1 MDDMDETDEM
11 SENENTTER
20 EEAIEPEIA
29 GGSESEA
36 GETAAAGDVD
46 GTAALKARVEE
57 LEKANAELKDQLLR
71 RVADF
76 DNYRKRAIQ
85 EKQDA
90 FDYAN
95 TNLIKDLLESLDNFE
110 RTVEAAKTAQDA
122 KSIADGVSM
131 IARGLVSLL
140 ENKYELAS
148 YGAAGDAFDPELH
161 EAIGSSEGE
170 GDVAVVSAVYLK
182 GYKLRGKVIRHA
194 KVMVAMPKAQSAQ
207 QAQGGGTAEAPV

>member
-1 MDDMDETDEM
+1 MDENEKTA
-11 SENENTTER
+11 ENERVGDYEGSTGGEPDMQ
-20 EEAIEPEIA
+20 ESVSPAEADEI
-29 GGSESEA
+29 
-36 GETAAAGDVD
+36 D
-46 GTAALKARVEE
+46 ALKKRIEE
-57 LEKANAELKDQLLR
+57 LERVNADLKDQLLR

-131 IARGLVSLL
+131 ISRALVSLL
-140 ENKYELAS
+140 ENKYEVTS
-148 YGAAGDAFDPELH
+148 YGAVGDVFDPDVH
-161 EAIGSSEGE
+161 EAIGSCEGE
-170 GDVAVVSAVYLK
+170 GNVPTVNAVYLK
-182 GYKLRGKVIRHA
+182 GYKLHGKVIRHA
-194 KVMVAMPKAQSAQ
+194 KVMVAMPKTQGAQEAQ
-207 QAQGGGTAEAPV
+207 QSGVKGTPV

>member
-11 SENENTTER
+11 SENENTTEQ

-140 ENKYELAS
+140 ENKYELSS

-170 GDVAVVSAVYLK
+170 GDVDTVSAVYLK

-194 KVMVAMPKAQSAQ
+194 KVMVAMHKAQETGQ
-207 QAQGGGTAEAPV
+207 VQGDGTTESPV

>member
-1 MDDMDETDEM
+1 MDEMNEIDGMDE
-11 SENENTTER
+11 SEQV
-20 EEAIEPEIA
+20 IEPEA
-29 GGSESEA
+29 QGSSETDVGEA
-36 GETAAAGDVD
+36 LATEQTDETA
-46 GTAALKARVEE
+46 TLKARVEE

-140 ENKYELAS
+140 ENKYEVTS

-161 EAIGSSEGE
+161 EAIGSCEGE

-194 KVMVAMPKAQSAQ
+194 KVMVAMPKSQEAQEGS
-207 QAQGGGTAEAPV
+207 GSDAP

>member
-1 MDDMDETDEM
+1 MNEIDETGE
-11 SENENTTER
+11 SENTAESEQV
-20 EEAIEPEIA
+20 IEPEA
-29 GGSESEA
+29 QGSSETDA
-36 GETAAAGDVD
+36 GEALATEQTDE
-46 GTAALKARVEE
+46 TAALKARVEE
-57 LEKANAELKDQLLR
+57 LEKTNAELKDQLLR

-110 RTVEAAKTAQDA
+110 RTVEAAKTAQDV

-140 ENKYELAS
+140 ENKYEVTS

-161 EAIGSSEGE
+161 EAIGSTEGE

-194 KVMVAMPKAQSAQ
+194 KVMVAMPKSQEAQEDS
-207 QAQGGGTAEAPV
+207 GSDAP

>member
-1 MDDMDETDEM
+1 MDEM

-20 EEAIEPEIA
+20 DEAIEPEIA

-36 GETAAAGDVD
+36 GKTAPAEDVD

-140 ENKYELAS
+140 ENKYEVTS

-161 EAIGSSEGE
+161 EAIGSTEGE
-170 GDVAVVSAVYLK
+170 GDVATVSAVYLK

-194 KVMVAMPKAQSAQ
+194 KVMVAMPKAQEAG
-207 QAQGGGTAEAPV
+207 QAQGDDTTESPA

>member
-1 MDDMDETDEM
+1 MEGNEDTAESEETF
-11 SENENTTER
+11 ER
-20 EEAIEPEIA
+20 EEDAT
-29 GGSESEA
+29 SEA
-36 GETAAAGDVD
+36 EGEDRGEAAEADDV
-46 GTAALKARVEE
+46 AALKARVEE
-57 LEKANAELKDQLLR
+57 LEKANGELKDQLLR

-148 YGAAGDAFDPELH
+148 YGAAGDVFDPELH
-161 EAIGSSEGE
+161 EAIGSTEGE
-170 GDVAVVSAVYLK
+170 GDVPTVSAVYLK
-182 GYKLRGKVIRHA
+182 GYKLKGKVIRHA
-194 KVMVAMPKAQSAQ
+194 KVMVAMPKA
-207 QAQGGGTAEAPV
+207 GGTQDESAAENGSAPEDGA